1 LFFTLIDFFLKTSK
15 CRICN
20 AASQRYSIKVA
31 VYVSSL

>member
-20 AASQRYSIKVA
+20 AASQRYTTN
-31 VYVSSL
+31 